1 MLKNIKNTPF
11 FRTQAIFYKDNTLI
25 SKVLANIALW
35 SLFKTDTCYAKLK
48 T

>member
-1 MLKNIKNTPF
+1 MLKNMKTLLFPY
-11 FRTQAIFYKDNTLI
+11 TSHFYKENTLI
-25 SKVLANIALW
+25 SKVLANIALC